1 MRLNLERLL
10 EILERIYNRLFEI
23 YLDVQNDEIADRL
36 LALNNTLTLLIQS
49 TEFVQRRTQPE
60 AQQPLLTQSDE
71 ESASDSD
78 HSSA

>member
-49 TEFVQRRTQPE
+49 TEYVQRHTQPE
-60 AQQPLLTQSDE
+60 AQHTPLTQSPA
-71 ESASDSD
+71 ESLTSSD
-78 HSSA
+78 HSDA